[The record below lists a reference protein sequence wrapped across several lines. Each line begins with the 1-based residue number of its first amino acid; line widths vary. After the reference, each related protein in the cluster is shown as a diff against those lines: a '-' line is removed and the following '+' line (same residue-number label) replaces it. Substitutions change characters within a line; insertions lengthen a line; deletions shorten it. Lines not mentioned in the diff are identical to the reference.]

1 MRLMRLRQVI
11 LVVASMLGFAAPAHA
26 DCAWVLWQD
35 VPSKSGRWR
44 LDAGAQV
51 VFPTREAS
59 QQQLNARSEFLNEVN
74 RTATASGA
82 PFLVCLPDT
91 VDPRGPKVR

>member
-1 MRLMRLRQVI
+1 MRVL
-11 LVVASMLGFAAPAHA
+11 LVVACLLGFAPSAAA
-26 DCAWVLWQD
+26 ECAWVLWQD
-35 VPSKSGRWR
+35 VPSKSGRWH
-44 LDAGAQV
+44 LDVGAQV
-51 VFPTREAS
+51 VFPTRDACE
-59 QQQLNARSEFLNEVN
+59 QQLKARSELLNEVN